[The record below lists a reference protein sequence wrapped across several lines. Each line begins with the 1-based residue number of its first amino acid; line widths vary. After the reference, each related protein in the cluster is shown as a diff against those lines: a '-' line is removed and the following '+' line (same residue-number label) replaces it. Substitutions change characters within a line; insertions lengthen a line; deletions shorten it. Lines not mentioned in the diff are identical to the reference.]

1 MVTPCVTMVTSVP
14 VVPALFRSSTCFL
27 AVLQTFVPP
36 GGGDGQGSVDLFV
49 HPHPVLVFL
58 LRVPHDSIMCVFF
71 SEGGSSGCH
80 EQVSDLPSSS
90 HQLHEYLNFE

>member
-49 HPHPVLVFL
+49 HPVRFLCSFCVFL
-58 LRVPHDSIMCVFF
+58 MTPSCVCSFQRVVLAAAMNRSV
-71 SEGGSSGCH
+71 
-80 EQVSDLPSSS
+80 
-90 HQLHEYLNFE
+90 NFPLLLISYMNI